1 VISQKV
7 QLVQSKII
15 QAILP
20 DFSPF
25 EKAER
30 QHHSHEKD
38 RIADHMH
45 NGVDSIAMCVR
56 VIAELAME
64 IVSHANLRGAHAVL
78 LPNVLAAVTD
88 CTNGRR
94 GRPSKIG
101 PAGRYF
107 PAAHCK
113 LQLNVRR
120 TPRQSPW

>member
-1 VISQKV
+1 
-7 QLVQSKII
+7 
-15 QAILP
+15 
-20 DFSPF
+20 
-25 EKAER
+25 
-30 QHHSHEKD
+30 
-38 RIADHMH
+38 
-45 NGVDSIAMCVR
+45 MCVR

-113 LQLNVRR
+113 LQLNVDEARVKARGSPSGCRR
-120 TPRQSPW
+120 RIEGRRRE